1 MSIIIS
7 SHLRLFYFY
16 KLDFIIQ
23 NEVFVIT
30 IPLVKGSLQLEKTT
44 KVEDIEKH
52 HQSGRLVTFWA
63 VYYTSRSLMSY
74 TNPISCQFEVILY
87 EYKYHQ

>member
-23 NEVFVIT
+23 NEVFVII

-44 KVEDIEKH
+44 KVGDWFLFEQFTMIRVYGLEEKPY
-52 HQSGRLVTFWA
+52 Q
-63 VYYTSRSLMSY
+63 
-74 TNPISCQFEVILY
+74 
-87 EYKYHQ
+87 K

>member
-23 NEVFVIT
+23 NEVFIII
-30 IPLVKGSLQLEKTT
+30 IPLVKGSLQLEKNI
-44 KVEDIEKH
+44 KVGDFGKD
-52 HQSGRLVTFWA
+52 HQSGRLVHFLA
-63 VYYTSRSLMSY
+63 VYYDKSLW
-74 TNPISCQFEVILY
+74 FGREVISKVSV
-87 EYKYHQ
+87 EFGCSRD

>member
-23 NEVFVIT
+23 NEVFVII

-44 KVEDIEKH
+44 KVGDWFLFEKFTMI
-52 HQSGRLVTFWA
+52 R
-63 VYYTSRSLMSY
+63 VYGLEEKPY
-74 TNPISCQFEVILY
+74 Q
-87 EYKYHQ
+87 K

>member
-1 MSIIIS
+1 MSEVINEYNLIS

-30 IPLVKGSLQLEKTT
+30 IPLIKGPLQLQKTT
-44 KVEDIEKH
+44 KVEDIGKD
-52 HQSGRLVTFWA
+52 HQSGRLVPF
-63 VYYTSRSLMSY
+63 
-74 TNPISCQFEVILY
+74 
-87 EYKYHQ
+87 